1 MTKVVFKKENGFWS
15 RLEINGHAN
24 YANFGQDIVCAA
36 ISTAAIMSINLLER
50 IISNRFEVFQND
62 QKGYICLENICYDD
76 IDKEKVIFIHQIFEN
91 LKDTLLEI
99 QMKYPKNLH
108 VKIENNE

>member
-50 IISNRFEVFQND
+50 IVLFLFGWTMKSKNMELVV
-62 QKGYICLENICYDD
+62 QKCC
-76 IDKEKVIFIHQIFEN
+76 KMH
-91 LKDTLLEI
+91 
-99 QMKYPKNLH
+99 
-108 VKIENNE
+108 

>member
-15 RLEINGHAN
+15 RLEINGHDN

-50 IISNRFEVFQND
+50 IIPNRFEVFQND
-62 QKGYICLENICYDD
+62 R
-76 IDKEKVIFIHQIFEN
+76 
-91 LKDTLLEI
+91 KDTF
-99 QMKYPKNLH
+99 
-108 VKIENNE
+108 V